1 MSSVNSDSPGSRVR
15 SNRPDGFLLLLLIA
29 SLSLNVY
36 LGWSIKQRGSVP
48 QNTTTLLPGMT
59 VDQVTAI
66 GTDGNPL
73 TILYNDTDKPTVFY
87 VITPSC
93 IWCKRNQAN
102 INKVAETKSNDFRF
116 IGLSLAEP
124 GLKEYIEEH
133 HFKFPVYTGLTART
147 LQSLGLGST
156 PQTIV
161 ISPEGKVLKVWTG
174 AYSESCSLR
183 SRPTSGLNFLASGR
197 QVSSPAL

>member
-1 MSSVNSDSPGSRVR
+1 MSSVNSDSQGPRVR

-36 LGWSIKQRGSVP
+36 LGWSIKQGGSVP
-48 QNTTTLLPGMT
+48 QNTPTLSPGMK
-59 VDQVTAI
+59 VDQVTAL
-66 GTDGNPL
+66 GTDGKPL
-73 TILYNDTDKPTVFY
+73 TIFYNHTDKPTVFY

-93 IWCKRNQAN
+93 IWCRRNQAN
-102 INKVAETKSNDFRF
+102 INKVAETKANDFRF

-133 HFKFPVYTGLTART
+133 HFKFPVYAGLTAKT

-156 PQTIV
+156 PQTNCRFARGQGI
-161 ISPEGKVLKVWTG
+161 EGVDR
-174 AYSESCSLR
+174 SLR
-183 SRPTSGLNFLASGR
+183 
-197 QVSSPAL
+197 